1 MRCDYLTWFF
11 RKFNAFVLAV
21 FVLLIPF
28 ASLRAPL
35 HFDVDHSADQTNYPF
50 VFLHGFQG
58 WNEDAKGYKG
68 MQYWGMFNGDALR
81 GFREAGYTCV
91 APMVDPVGS
100 VWDRTCE
107 LYAKLKGTRVDY
119 GEAHSA
125 QCGHDRYGEDYTG
138 KALLKEWDSEHKCN
152 LIGHS
157 LGGNNCVLLA
167 SLLAFGAQAERDR
180 TTDGTL
186 SELFTGGKGDWI
198 HAVVGLAAVYNGTSL
213 FVNHQAVRDT
223 QRYIKEQLAEQ
234 KLILPL
240 MRALINKSVDGVS
253 DLLADISSGTV
264 AAPDTAIYDMQPE
277 HAAELNQIIGTSD
290 SVYYISEVQ
299 DATMPSKLDGHLI
312 ADPDV
317 SDPIIGLLV
326 PIIARTN
333 TVAADGTPL
342 DEAWQAN
349 DGCANVISQRAP
361 FGAPVNELGIAPSAS
376 AAAKAQKGVYN
387 ILPTVRATHMWPI
400 GDFLKPRMDG
410 LLYLQKL
417 MEMVN
422 ALA

>member
-1 MRCDYLTWFF
+1 MRFDYLTWFF

-28 ASLRAPL
+28 AKLRSPL
-35 HFDVDHSADQTNYPF
+35 HYDADHSADRTNYPF
-50 VFLHGFQG
+50 VFIHGFQG
-58 WNEDAKGYKG
+58 WNEDARGYEG

-81 GFREAGYTCV
+81 AYREAGYTCV
-91 APMVDPVGS
+91 APMIDPVGS

-119 GEAHSA
+119 GKAHSE

-138 KALLKEWDSEHKCN
+138 RALLPQWDGAHKVN

-167 SLLAFGAQAERDR
+167 SLLAFGAGAEQAA

-186 SELFTGGKGDWI
+186 SELFTGGKGDWV
-198 HAVVGLAAVYNGTSL
+198 HSVTGLAAVYNGTSL

-223 QRYIKEQLAEQ
+223 QRYVKEKLAEQ

-240 MRALINKSVDGVS
+240 TRALLNKSVDGVS

-264 AAPDTAIYDMQPE
+264 AAKDTAIYDMQPE
-277 HAAELNQIIGTSD
+277 HAAELNKEIKTAE
-290 SVYYISEVQ
+290 SVYYFSEVQ
-299 DATMPSKLDGHLI
+299 DATMPSRVDGHLI

-333 TVAADGTPL
+333 TVGPDGMPL
-342 DEAWQAN
+342 DAAWQAN
-349 DGCANVISQRAP
+349 DGCANVVSQRAP
-361 FGAPVNELGIAPSAS
+361 FGAPTAELDAAPSA
-376 AAAKAQKGVYN
+376 ALADRAQRGVYN
-387 ILPTVRATHMWPI
+387 IFPTVRATHMWPI
-400 GDFLKPRMDG
+400 GDFLKPNPDG
-410 LLYLQKL
+410 LVYLL
-417 MEMVN
+417 HILEMIN
-422 ALA
+422 ALD